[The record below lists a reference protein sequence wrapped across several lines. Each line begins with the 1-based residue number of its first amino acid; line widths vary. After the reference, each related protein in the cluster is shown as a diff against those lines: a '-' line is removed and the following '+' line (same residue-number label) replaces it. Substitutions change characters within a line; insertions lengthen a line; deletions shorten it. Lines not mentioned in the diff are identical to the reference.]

1 MSYPSSLR
9 LPKTYEQLVK
19 DHQEIKI
26 SQLPT
31 TPSVVLELLS
41 NDIEPINDDAFS
53 VGSGATEGPENDRHE
68 SAFMDKDMD
77 SDTELF
83 DAHEAPVRIQMQT
96 FIRIIWI
103 TFSPLTFFYSFDRIT
118 STWKDKPL
126 ENFCKILNYLSLAL
140 VTYVV
145 L

>member
-103 TFSPLTFFYSFDRIT
+103 TFSPLTFFFTASIESRRHGKT
-118 STWKDKPL
+118 SR
-126 ENFCKILNYLSLAL
+126 
-140 VTYVV
+140 
-145 L
+145 